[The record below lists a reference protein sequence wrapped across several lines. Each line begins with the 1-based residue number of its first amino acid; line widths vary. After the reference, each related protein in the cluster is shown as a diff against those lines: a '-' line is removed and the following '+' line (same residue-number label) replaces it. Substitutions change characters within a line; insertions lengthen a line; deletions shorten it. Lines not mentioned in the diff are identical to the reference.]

1 MLIDILLNFRS
12 IYSIVIEPSVFN
24 FTMFDNFPN
33 LCLDIAIGEILL
45 VKEKFWVFSS
55 ERRVIDSCLGG
66 VSPVGSLRINALM
79 EGCASASLRLLL
91 LAR

>member
-1 MLIDILLNFRS
+1 
-12 IYSIVIEPSVFN
+12 
-24 FTMFDNFPN
+24 MFDNFPN

-91 LAR
+91 LARWFIYDGRHIDTVIA